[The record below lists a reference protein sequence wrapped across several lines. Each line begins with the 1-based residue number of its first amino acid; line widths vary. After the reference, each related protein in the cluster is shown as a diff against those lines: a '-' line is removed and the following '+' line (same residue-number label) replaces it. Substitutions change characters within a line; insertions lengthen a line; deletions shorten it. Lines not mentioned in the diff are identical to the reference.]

1 MVKLLQSAGLAVKA
15 LTHTS
20 ARPEEMETPVPL
32 SIEQQKESFTTATSQ
47 YFSLLSSLGIRLQ
60 RQIKALGE
68 AQIIPKEAT
77 STATLRDKPTAPAA
91 PSLGPNIGTI
101 PNTPLSK
108 QSGSHKGSI
117 TGGGLGGLDIGWL
130 NSRNDNVGKAKEA
143 ELWEEA
149 LRSVQRLEEEKTSS
163 KADEA
168 FSREDITMTEH
179 SSHA

>member
-1 MVKLLQSAGLAVKA
+1 MKA

-20 ARPEEMETPVPL
+20 ARIEEVETPVPL
-32 SIEQQKESFTTATSQ
+32 SIEQQKESFRAATAQ
-47 YFSLLSSLGIRLQ
+47 YFSLLSSLGVRLQ

-77 STATLRDKPTAPAA
+77 STATLRDKPAALAA

-101 PNTPLSK
+101 PNTQLSK
-108 QSGSHKGSI
+108 QSGGLKGSI

-149 LRSVQRLEEEKTSS
+149 LRSVQRLEEEKISSTSDAAVS
-163 KADEA
+163 G
-168 FSREDITMTEH
+168 EDITMTEH

>member
-1 MVKLLQSAGLAVKA
+1 
-15 LTHTS
+15 
-20 ARPEEMETPVPL
+20 METPVPL
-32 SIEQQKESFTTATSQ
+32 SIEEQKESFRAATSQ
-47 YFSLLSSLGIRLQ
+47 YFSLLSSLGVRLQ

-77 STATLRDKPTAPAA
+77 STATSRDRPTALAA
-91 PSLGPNIGTI
+91 PSLGPNMGTI

-108 QSGSHKGSI
+108 QSGGQKGSI

-149 LRSVQRLEEEKTSS
+149 LRSVQRLEEEKISSNSDTSV
-163 KADEA
+163 
-168 FSREDITMTEH
+168 SREDITMTEH

>member
-1 MVKLLQSAGLAVKA
+1 
-15 LTHTS
+15 
-20 ARPEEMETPVPL
+20 MESPVPP
-32 SIEQQKESFTTATSQ
+32 SIEQQKESFRAATAQ
-47 YFSLLSSLGIRLQ
+47 YFSLLSSLGVRLQ

-77 STATLRDKPTAPAA
+77 STATLRDKPTALAA
-91 PSLGPNIGTI
+91 PSLGPNIGAM
-101 PNTPLSK
+101 PNPPLSK
-108 QSGSHKGSI
+108 QSGGLKGSI

-149 LRSVQRLEEEKTSS
+149 LRSVQRLEEENTSRKS
-163 KADEA
+163 DAA
-168 FSREDITMTEH
+168 FSGEDITMMEH